1 MGRSR
6 KSAFGQATENKIKVS
21 CDDILART
29 YPAKGA
35 YQVAS
40 EINGAGATITFLK
53 ERTTIA
59 TVDGK
64 HTELNESCSS
74 NIVVYTRKSDKSL
87 AIAEIRFA
95 LEVIVLAE

>member
-6 KSAFGQATENKIKVS
+6 KSAFGQATENEITIS

-40 EINGAGATITFLK
+40 EINGAGVTITFAK
-53 ERTTIA
+53 
-59 TVDGK
+59 
-64 HTELNESCSS
+64 
-74 NIVVYTRKSDKSL
+74 
-87 AIAEIRFA
+87 
-95 LEVIVLAE
+95 